1 MRCRANPTFKSMA
14 RSTSPTCAT
23 ISPPPR
29 LLRRRNIKSV
39 QADPRKSIRWKP
51 GQSGNPKGA
60 KRKKRSLIPELKE
73 QFERVFS
80 QKLKVTQG
88 DRQRFITRWVAGL
101 EQLSIQFAKGDRHA
115 RRDVFYFA
123 ERLGVDLLTPTK
135 ASDETLSAD
144 HEAILDAYVE
154 RQMQEKA
161 LSASSPVL
169 APPELLDDDAR
180 RSRRKVKRR
189 KVKTMTTMITGVD
202 VSPQL
207 ALQALLAKDLTA
219 FTEFAF
225 GVVRPGVPLKRNWHL
240 DAVTYKLS
248 QVAKGYIRR
257 LIITLPPRSL
267 KSLCASVALPAWFL
281 GHYPWERVV
290 VVSYSDFLSRHH
302 ANDFRRVVNHPLYQA
317 TFPAM
322 RLDRDTDREIT
333 TTERGKRI
341 ATSIDGTLTGLG
353 GNLIIIDD
361 PIKLGDAMSDA
372 VRERVIEWYRSTLLS
387 RGDDKTATRIVVV
400 MQRVHQNDLVGYLQE
415 QGGFEV
421 LNLPAIAPRSQTYDL
436 GGGRTYTR
444 QQGEL
449 LHPAHEPADTLI
461 ELKREMGPIAFSAQ
475 YQQSPIPPGGTI
487 IKRKWLAYYDQI
499 GFQPGDRIVISW
511 DIALSEMESGD
522 YSAGVVLLI
531 RNEVVFILEVVRGRF
546 PFETLK
552 SKVMELKKRYHPST
566 LLIEELPISLGL
578 IQSLR
583 EQSINVTT
591 YKPDTDKRARLI
603 AQTDL
608 FAGGS
613 VRLPRRAGWL
623 EEFVAELLAFP
634 SRHDDQVD
642 ALAQGLA
649 WGRRQRGRE
658 MSVST
663 FIGLC

>member
-1 MRCRANPTFKSMA
+1 
-14 RSTSPTCAT
+14 
-23 ISPPPR
+23 
-29 LLRRRNIKSV
+29 
-39 QADPRKSIRWKP
+39 
-51 GQSGNPKGA
+51 
-60 KRKKRSLIPELKE
+60 
-73 QFERVFS
+73 
-80 QKLKVTQG
+80 
-88 DRQRFITRWVAGL
+88 
-101 EQLSIQFAKGDRHA
+101 
-115 RRDVFYFA
+115 
-123 ERLGVDLLTPTK
+123 
-135 ASDETLSAD
+135 
-144 HEAILDAYVE
+144 
-154 RQMQEKA
+154 
-161 LSASSPVL
+161 
-169 APPELLDDDAR
+169 
-180 RSRRKVKRR
+180 
-189 KVKTMTTMITGVD
+189 MTTMITGVD

-240 DAVTYKLS
+240 DAVTYKLA
-248 QVAKGYIRR
+248 QLAKGYIRR

-421 LNLPAIAPRSQTYDL
+421 LNLPAIAPATETYDL

-444 QQGEL
+444 LQGEL
-449 LHPAHEPADTLI
+449 LHPAHESVDTLI

-487 IKRKWLAYYDQI
+487 IKRKWLKTYDELRSPAWRPHRHELGHRAERNGNRRLRRMCRAADSRRGIFRSRGGAWSLPVRDAEGEGHGAQ
-499 GFQPGDRIVISW
+499 DRGIS
-511 DIALSEMESGD
+511 
-522 YSAGVVLLI
+522 
-531 RNEVVFILEVVRGRF
+531 F
-546 PFETLK
+546 P
-552 SKVMELKKRYHPST
+552 
-566 LLIEELPISLGL
+566 
-578 IQSLR
+578 
-583 EQSINVTT
+583 
-591 YKPDTDKRARLI
+591 
-603 AQTDL
+603 
-608 FAGGS
+608 
-613 VRLPRRAGWL
+613 
-623 EEFVAELLAFP
+623 
-634 SRHDDQVD
+634 
-642 ALAQGLA
+642 
-649 WGRRQRGRE
+649 
-658 MSVST
+658 
-663 FIGLC
+663 LC